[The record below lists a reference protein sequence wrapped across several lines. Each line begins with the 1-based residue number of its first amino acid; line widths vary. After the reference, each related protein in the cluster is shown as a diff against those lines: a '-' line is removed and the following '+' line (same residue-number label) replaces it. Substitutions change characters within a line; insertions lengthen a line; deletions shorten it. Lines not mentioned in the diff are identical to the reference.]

1 MNSYRPRTPRA
12 AFGLAAVAMSAIT
25 MATMVVLP
33 AELEA
38 ADYAQGSD
46 AIATGAAVESFV
58 ARGYLDAY
66 DEMVREDEAER
77 AALAPPAPCVHSPE
91 AGVPPHSRS

>member
-1 MNSYRPRTPRA
+1 
-12 AFGLAAVAMSAIT
+12 MSAIT
-25 MATMVVLP
+25 MAMMVVLP

-38 ADYAQGSD
+38 ADYAAQGSD
-46 AIATGAAVESFV
+46 AIATGAAVESSV

-77 AALAPPAPCVHSPE
+77 AALATPAPCVHSPE
-91 AGVPPHSRS
+91 AGVIAHNRS